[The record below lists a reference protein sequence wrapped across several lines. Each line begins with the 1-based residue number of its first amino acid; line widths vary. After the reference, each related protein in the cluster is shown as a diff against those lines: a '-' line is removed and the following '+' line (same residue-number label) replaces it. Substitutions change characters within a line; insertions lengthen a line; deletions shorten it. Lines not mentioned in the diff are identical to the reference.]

1 MTVLK
6 KIVSFTTS
14 VFFGVVLATSVSA
27 VLTYEDSGSALQ
39 TVANKTGV
47 QQTDLETASGQ
58 IIKSFLGVLGL
69 LFFILVVY
77 AGIKWMTARGD
88 EESVTKARDT
98 IFSAVIGLSVVL
110 AAYGITNFVTERIL
124 NGSADPN
131 AAITGGEIGDE
142 PLGCCIDW
150 SAGGAFETYG
160 TAGHRITTLGDCQQQ
175 GEEQEVDGYSC
186 VGPKIGCWTFQTGV
200 VDINQC
206 RETSEQ

>member
-1 MTVLK
+1 MITLK
-6 KIVSFTTS
+6 KTALFTAS
-14 VFFGVVLATSVSA
+14 VFFGVVLATSA
-27 VLTYEDSGSALQ
+27 HGVLTYENSAGSLSV
-39 TVANKTGV
+39 VANRTGV
-47 QQTDLETASGQ
+47 QQTDLKTASGR
-58 IIKSFLGVLGL
+58 IIQAALGVLGL

-88 EESVTKARDT
+88 EEAATKARDT

-131 AAITGGEIGDE
+131 AAVTGGELGGE

-160 TAGHRITTLGDCQQQ
+160 TPGYRVTTIGDCQQQ
-175 GEEQEVDGYSC
+175 GEAEEADGYSC

-200 VDINQC
+200 VDVNQC
-206 RETSEQ
+206 REANEK